1 MIEKYFTAGSMSE
14 PEGLTLH
21 TAFVDET
28 TGKPI
33 LQYTHMYKEK
43 EVSRDEYIRLLNM
56 LKDPSVPKG
65 LAGGIV
71 NEKGLE
77 KARKMWNEI
86 EEGNKREMLEKAEP
100 RIALAVKKIKK
111 QLELGIISSED
122 IDSEIGLNNMTEF
135 KDEIKKRL
143 EQ

>member
-14 PEGLTLH
+14 SEGLTLH

-33 LQYTHMYKEK
+33 LEYTHMYKEK

-56 LKDPSVPKG
+56 LKDPNVPKG

-77 KARKMWNEI
+77 KAHKMWNEI

-122 IDSEIGLNNMTEF
+122 IDAEIGLNNMTEF